1 MSLRSGSILRQLGSN
16 LEAQEAPKSRP
27 KPEKIDVEKPL
38 VFRLDFIMVSGW
50 FRRGFWE
57 VFGAENGGEA
67 EKAKNRKTSRN
78 TAWAHRIS
86 MSASKQ
92 NVENRM
98 FCWTSIL
105 EAFWEA
111 LGDLLGTWRHLVN

>member
-1 MSLRSGSILRQLGSN
+1 MD
-16 LEAQEAPKSRP
+16 AQEAPKSRP

-57 VFGAENGGEA
+57 VFRAENGGES
-67 EKAKNRKTSRN
+67 EKAKIRKTSRN

-86 MSASKQ
+86 MSASKKTK
-92 NVENRM
+92 ENQAKINENLHV
-98 FCWTSIL
+98 F
-105 EAFWEA
+105 
-111 LGDLLGTWRHLVN
+111 